1 MPTDVRPGRLVDQ
14 APDEY
19 DRDVRLRPL
28 GRDAV
33 SQSAHVGYHYDR
45 RGPSRCP
52 RGTPLAADHQLTLPD
67 ATPVRAGPGLRSRE
81 HQLSAQRAR
90 ASDTAADLRGTHRN
104 HVRPAARR
112 ASSGGGREA
121 NGR

>member
-1 MPTDVRPGRLVDQ
+1 VPTDVRPGRLVDQ

-81 HQLSAQRAR
+81 HQLSAQRAE
-90 ASDTAADLRGTHRN
+90 SW
-104 HVRPAARR
+104 
-112 ASSGGGREA
+112 
-121 NGR
+121 